1 MKKEKYVITI
11 ARQFGSLGRPIAMRM
26 SEKLGVEFYDRDI
39 VDEAAKQLN
48 LPVSVINDEE
58 ESAIKVIKN
67 AFSRMAYPL
76 GRGTTDVQDKIYE
89 TQENII
95 KFLVERDSCIVVG
108 RCSDYILSEH
118 TNSMHIYIYAPYE
131 ARVKNSIEEL
141 GLDELEAKRMIRDVD
156 EARDSYYMHFAGF
169 KQDDKRFKDI
179 MIDSSF
185 LGIEGTADC
194 LVDIIKKKFDL

>member
-1 MKKEKYVITI
+1 MKNTF
-11 ARQFGSLGRPIAMRM
+11 A
-26 SEKLGVEFYDRDI
+26 
-39 VDEAAKQLN
+39 
-48 LPVSVINDEE
+48 
-58 ESAIKVIKN
+58 
-67 AFSRMAYPL
+67 RMAYPL
-76 GRGTTDVQDKIYE
+76 GRGTTDVQDKIYQ

-108 RCSDYILSEH
+108 RCSDYILSEYP
-118 TNSMHIYIYAPYE
+118 NSMHIYIYAPYE

-141 GLDELEAKRMIRDVD
+141 GLEEAEAKRMIRDVD
-156 EARDSYYMHFAGF
+156 EARDSFYTNFAGF